1 MKKWL
6 VILLYYLLISCI
18 GQEKSK
24 TIPTENIKQKKIMTT
39 EKFDIATF
47 EENKVDGEYNFIK
60 KDGTKVRQTEGVN
73 DYSVYEYPEPPSF
86 FMKFKR
92 FSKET
97 KILQQD
103 VTRFPNRFLVLR
115 LEYDNNGKLMEEQNY
130 NIPYKFTFEQLLL
143 LLKNEQDTID
153 IFDKKNTT
161 IGRKSDES
169 GTFWFITYYKVPMR
183 REVIK
188 VDGVTGEILERS
200 FYPHEEN

>member
-1 MKKWL
+1 
-6 VILLYYLLISCI
+6 
-18 GQEKSK
+18 
-24 TIPTENIKQKKIMTT
+24 MTT

>member
-1 MKKWL
+1 MKNWL
-6 VILLYYLLISCI
+6 FILLYCLLSSCVNK
-18 GQEKSK
+18 EKSK

-115 LEYDNNGKLMEEQNY
+115 LEYDNNGKLIEEQNY